1 MKMNLRLQSSRIL
14 GASILAAIFCATLA
28 LFPASSAH
36 AQSIS
41 ETKPT
46 QLTSRELRATANYPA
61 RIGTGYSKTFYYY
74 FNAGPG
80 VVTAEVLTSS
90 GTGDYAYS
98 VVFQKAGSTMAHI
111 DFRYSGWGDNVRDT
125 SFSLTTNTKIIM
137 AVKLTGRFDYSI
149 RLGGALD
156 IPIATIGPLMKRGS
170 TETRLSVPAGGR
182 LLIRMRDG
190 STQEFDLS
198 LVREVVL
205 IR

>member
-1 MKMNLRLQSSRIL
+1 MKANLQTRTHPTL
-14 GASILAAIFCATLA
+14 GWLILATVTCATLA
-28 LFPASSAH
+28 LFLPGSAF
-36 AQSIS
+36 AQSAS
-41 ETKPT
+41 ESKPT
-46 QLTSRELRATANYPA
+46 QLTSRETRATANYPA

-80 VVTAEVLTSS
+80 TVTAEVLTGS

-111 DFRYSGWGDNVRDT
+111 DFRYSGWGENVRNT

-137 AVKLTGRFDYSI
+137 AVKLTGRFDYDI
-149 RLGGALD
+149 RLGGAID
-156 IPIATIGPLMKRGS
+156 IPIATIGPLTMRGP
-170 TETRLSVPAGGR
+170 TETRMSVPTGGR

-198 LVREVVL
+198 LVREVVV

>member
-1 MKMNLRLQSSRIL
+1 MRMNLCLQSSRIL
-14 GASILAAIFCATLA
+14 GAILGAIFCATLA
-28 LFPASSAH
+28 LFLPGNAF
-36 AQSIS
+36 AQSVS

-46 QLTSRELRATANYPA
+46 QLTSRETRATANYPA

-80 VVTAEVLTSS
+80 EVSAEVLTGS
-90 GTGDYAYS
+90 GTGDYRYS
-98 VVFQKAGSTMAHI
+98 VTFQKAGSTVGHI
-111 DFRYSGWGDNVRDT
+111 DFNFSGWGENVRNT

-137 AVKLTGRFDYSI
+137 AVKLTGRFDYDI
-149 RLGGALD
+149 RLGGAID
-156 IPIATIGPLMKRGS
+156 IPIATIGPLMRRGP
-170 TETRLSVPAGGR
+170 TETRLAVPAGGR

-198 LVREVVL
+198 LVREVVV